1 MWATKH
7 AIVKYLLKIHCQ
19 AYSTFTEENSFTSL
33 STKSKIPKLLH
44 VKSTFDFKNQ
54 FISFF

>member
-44 VKSTFDFKNQ
+44 VKSTFEGGGT
-54 FISFF
+54 

>member
-19 AYSTFTEENSFTSL
+19 AYSTSTEENSLTSL
-33 STKSKIPKLLH
+33 STKSKILKVLH
-44 VKSTFDFKNQ
+44 VKSTFEGGGT
-54 FISFF
+54 

>member
-7 AIVKYLLKIHCQ
+7 AIVKYLLKILCK
-19 AYSTFTEENSFTSL
+19 AYSTFTKENSFTSL

-44 VKSTFDFKNQ
+44 VKSTFEGGGT
-54 FISFF
+54 